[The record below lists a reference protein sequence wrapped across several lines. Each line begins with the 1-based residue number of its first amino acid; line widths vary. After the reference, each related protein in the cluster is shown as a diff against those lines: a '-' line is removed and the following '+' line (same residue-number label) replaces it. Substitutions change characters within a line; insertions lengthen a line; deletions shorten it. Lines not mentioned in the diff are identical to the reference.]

1 MSAPPGRRAGPEV
14 PNRPGRRRV
23 RPTGRYLQAMT
34 RSRRSV
40 AALVVLLAVVTG
52 ACGGGS
58 GTTDP
63 SLLQTPFAMLDDGA
77 PTRLTTYAGR
87 PVLVNFFAS
96 WCAPCV
102 AEMPDLEIVHQE
114 YRDRVVFLG
123 IDTQEKA
130 EDGRRIV
137 AKTGITYPVG
147 LDPDGELFTTS
158 GGLGMPTTVLIRA
171 DGSIA
176 DRHSGALTADKLR
189 AMIDKAFF

>member
-1 MSAPPGRRAGPEV
+1 
-14 PNRPGRRRV
+14 
-23 RPTGRYLQAMT
+23 MT

-40 AALVVLLAVVTG
+40 AALVVLLAVVAA
-52 ACGGGS
+52 ACGGGGS

-77 PTRLTTYAGR
+77 TNRLTAYAGR

-96 WCAPCV
+96 WCAPCI
-102 AEMPDLEIVHQE
+102 AEMPDLEVVHQE

-130 EDGRRIV
+130 EDGRRII

-158 GGLGMPTTVLIRA
+158 GGLGMPTTVLIRP
-171 DGSIA
+171 DGTVA

-189 AMIDKAFF
+189 TMIDKAFF